1 MLPRIAIIGTGPT
14 GLYTFK
20 GLVASPHPLSIT
32 LYEADDEP
40 GKGTPY
46 HPDVNDPAMLS
57 NIPSIE
63 LPAFAETLV
72 DWLRRQSDERLL
84 QLGIQRPA
92 IDARE
97 FYPRVV
103 LGDYMQE
110 QFRLLRLAAAEN
122 GHEVTVHGRHKVVD
136 IELQAEQIR
145 LRVEGP
151 DGRHDALYDQVVMA
165 TGHNW
170 PETTEIR
177 PGYFV
182 SPWPA
187 TALKTVRHERVGILG
202 TSLSSIDALMTVA
215 TARGMFYADAA
226 GALQYQPAEGTE
238 DFHATMMSRKGVLPE
253 ADFYCPLPYETPKV
267 CTPEAIE
274 ALIATGRH
282 DLLDDVFDL
291 FRGEIVAADPDYAA
305 RIGLSQLTVESFAA
319 AYYADRIQSDPFV
332 WAARNLAEVEDN
344 RVKHYTVPWRY
355 AILITHEIVARVIP
369 HLNEDDLKRFHKH
382 FKTIFIDDYA
392 TVPLTSI
399 RRLLALSR
407 AGKLDI
413 LKLGDDYRI
422 ETDETGAERG
432 ARVIVGDVEHRF
444 GSFIDATGQETL
456 SATDLPFPT
465 LVAQGGVR
473 ESATPRAGALHTLD
487 GGPDMVRT
495 GGIDVDE
502 HYRPRLGGA
511 LSNRL
516 YCAAIAFLLH
526 KEPFVQGITSACEI
540 GETVAEAIL
549 ADIVPERGQVTS
561 ETPLFQITA

>member
-20 GLVASPHPLSIT
+20 QLISSTVPISIT
-32 LYEADDEP
+32 LFEAYDEP

-72 DWLRRQSDERLL
+72 DWLRRQSDDRLM
-84 QLGIQRPA
+84 QLGIRRDA
-92 IDARE
+92 IDDRE

-103 LGDYMQE
+103 LGDYMQA
-110 QFRLLRLAAAEN
+110 QFELMRLTAAEN
-122 GHEVTVHGRHKVVD
+122 GHDVSVLGRHKVVD
-136 IELQAEQIR
+136 IELQTEQIR
-145 LRVEGP
+145 LSVEGP
-151 DGRHDALYDQVVMA
+151 DGRQDAVYDHVVMA

-187 TALKTVRHERVGILG
+187 TALKTVRNERVGILG

-215 TARGMFYADAA
+215 TARGMFFADAA
-226 GALQYQPAEGTE
+226 GDLQYQPAEGTE
-238 DFHATMMSRKGVLPE
+238 GFHATMMSRKGVLPE

-267 CTPEAIE
+267 CTKEAVD

-282 DLLDDVFDL
+282 DLLDDVFEL

-305 RIGLSQLTVESFAA
+305 RIGLSQLTVETFAP
-319 AYYADRIQSDPFV
+319 AYYADRTHSDPFV
-332 WAARNLAEVEDN
+332 WAARNLAEVEEN
-344 RVKHYTVPWRY
+344 RAKRYTVPWRY

-369 HLNEDDLKRFHKH
+369 HLNEHDLKRFHKH

-422 ETDETGAERG
+422 ETDETGVERG
-432 ARVIVGDVEHRF
+432 ARVIVGDVEYRF

-465 LVAQGGVR
+465 LVAQGGVQQ
-473 ESATPRAGALHTLD
+473 SATPRVGALHSLD
-487 GGPDMVRT
+487 GGPDVVRT
-495 GGIDVDE
+495 GGIDVDDS
-502 HYRPRLGGA
+502 YRPKIDGPV
-511 LSNRL
+511 SNRL

-540 GETVAEAIL
+540 GETVARAIL
-549 ADIVPERGQVTS
+549 ADVTPAK
-561 ETPLFQITA
+561 EEAPLFQIPA

>member
-1 MLPRIAIIGTGPT
+1 MRPRIAIIGTGPT

-20 GLVASPHPLSIT
+20 QLISSTVPISIT
-32 LYEADDEP
+32 LFEAYDEP

-72 DWLRRQSDERLL
+72 DWLRRQGDDRLL
-84 QLGIQRPA
+84 QLGIRRDA
-92 IDARE
+92 IDDRE

-103 LGDYMQE
+103 LGDYMQA
-110 QFRLLRLAAAEN
+110 QFDLMRRAAAEK
-122 GHEVTVHGRHKVVD
+122 GHEVMVLGRHKVVD
-136 IELQAEQIR
+136 IELQAAQIR
-145 LRVEGP
+145 LSVEGP
-151 DGRHDALYDQVVMA
+151 DGRQDAFYDHVVMA

-187 TALKTVRHERVGILG
+187 TALKTVRNERVGILG

-226 GALQYQPAEGTE
+226 GDLQYQPAEGTE
-238 DFHATMMSRKGVLPE
+238 EFHATMMSRKGVLPE

-267 CTPEAIE
+267 CTNEAID

-282 DLLDDVFDL
+282 DLLDDVFEL
-291 FRGEIVAADPDYAA
+291 FRREIVTADPDYAA
-305 RIGLSQLTVESFAA
+305 RIGLSQLTVETFAA
-319 AYYADRIQSDPFV
+319 AYYADRIKSDPFV
-332 WAARNLAEVEDN
+332 WAARNLAEVEEN
-344 RVKHYTVPWRY
+344 RVKQYTVPWRY

-369 HLNEDDLKRFHKH
+369 HLNDEDLKRFHKY
-382 FKTIFIDDYA
+382 FKSIFIDDYA

-407 AGKLDI
+407 AGKLEI

-422 ETDETGAERG
+422 ETDESGAERG
-432 ARVIVGDVEHRF
+432 ARVIVGDVEYRF

-465 LVAQGGVR
+465 LVAQGGVK
-473 ESATPRAGALHTLD
+473 ESATPRTGALHTLED
-487 GGPDMVRT
+487 GPDMVRT

-502 HYRPRLGGA
+502 HYRPKIDGP

-540 GETVAEAIL
+540 GETVAQAIL
-549 ADIVPERGQVTS
+549 ADVARDTGEA
-561 ETPLFQITA
+561 PLFQIPA